1 MRQQHRGMSM
11 LSFVMLAGVAVVLG
25 TMVVKLAPIYID
37 YWSLSKVIEDVVE
50 ENSSGDTSP
59 AQVRQALQ
67 RRFTTNRIEAVSLRD
82 ITIKNNDKGILIDA
96 SYEKRV
102 PLFINIDAVVK
113 FEEAQF
119 QILR

>member
-1 MRQQHRGMSM
+1 MRQHQTGMSM

-25 TMVVKLAPIYID
+25 TMAVKLTPIYID
-37 YWSLSKVIEDVVE
+37 YWSLSNVIEDVVTE
-50 ENSSGDTSP
+50 SNGDETSP

-67 RRFTTNRIEAVSLRD
+67 RRFITNRIESVSLRD

-113 FEEAQF
+113 FDEAQF